1 MERVVVAVILGVC
14 LAWGLRALS
23 QHVATLGRARDLMR
37 DYRHGDAAARAELER
52 QAHAKRELRER
63 MRPDSAARWMIPL
76 LMVAL
81 LVLILWRD

>member
-1 MERVVVAVILGVC
+1 MSAAPSKTGLPVIDMSPLFSD
-14 LAWGLRALS
+14 R
-23 QHVATLGRARDLMR
+23 
-37 DYRHGDAAARAELER
+37 DAAARAELEW